1 MIVNKCMKIKN
12 LEWKS
17 RQIKK
22 KLEIRTS
29 LTSTQW
35 RKKKKIDILSQKE
48 VYLTLLLSMN
58 DLFFILFLEK
68 SEKDPFFY

>member
-1 MIVNKCMKIKN
+1 MKIKN

-58 DLFFILFLEK
+58 DRFFILFLEK
-68 SEKDPFFY
+68 YPFFY